1 MSTNKSRSRAAKHQI
16 PAIRLADPF
25 YEREIERYE
34 SPLPSREY
42 ILQLLT
48 EAGCP
53 VEADAL
59 AEQLKITDDERE
71 LFQRR

>member
-1 MSTNKSRSRAAKHQI
+1 MSTKPPTSKKSRSRGGKHKV

-42 ILQLLT
+42 LLQLLG

-53 VEADAL
+53 VDADTFAGVP
-59 AEQLKITDDERE
+59 E
-71 LFQRR
+71 